1 MIPRCYT
8 LINVIRLPVF
18 EDIAIFSKL
27 LIDKTLP
34 KRPGA
39 SRASEFYVVGLQNA
53 SFPWTISRPRRIV

>member
-39 SRASEFYVVGLQNA
+39 SLVPANST
-53 SFPWTISRPRRIV
+53 W